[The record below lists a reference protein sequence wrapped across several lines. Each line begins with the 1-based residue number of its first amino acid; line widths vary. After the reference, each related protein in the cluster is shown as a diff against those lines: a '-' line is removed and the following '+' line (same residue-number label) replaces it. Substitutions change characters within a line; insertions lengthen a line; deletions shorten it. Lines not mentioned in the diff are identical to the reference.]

1 MLNAKK
7 MVRSSL
13 VCSTF
18 TSCDAARRGRSCSGA
33 TLVKS
38 TSPESR
44 AATRV
49 AAEAIGKNSMRVR
62 LCLGLSHQAGLTAK
76 IVVAS
81 GLRDS
86 TLNGPV
92 PLALLVG

>member
-1 MLNAKK
+1 MLKTKK
-7 MVRSSL
+7 MVRSSA
-13 VCSTF
+13 VCSTL
-18 TSCDAARRGRSCSGA
+18 TSLDAASRGRSCSGA

-38 TSPESR
+38 ISPDSR

-49 AAEAIGKNSMRVR
+49 ADDAIGRNSMRVR
-62 LCLGLSHQAGLTAK
+62 LCLGLSHHAGLTTK
-76 IVVAS
+76 IVAES

-92 PLALLVG
+92 PLALLVA